1 MHKTE
6 ITIATIIIATRTPGS
21 TILIGTTTITGT
33 MMRTELIGNGT
44 GKPTMAATI
53 VITRSSARKISGL
66 TGPIA
71 TIMTKITTT
80 TTTVT
85 DNDWEVR
92 SAGRSRPA
100 YQDLNRSTRSYL
112 INIRAS
118 EIAERQPTSASG
130 LPVIRPDYL
139 GNLGHECK
147 RLIAATMWKTP

>member
-1 MHKTE
+1 
-6 ITIATIIIATRTPGS
+6 
-21 TILIGTTTITGT
+21 
-33 MMRTELIGNGT
+33 
-44 GKPTMAATI
+44 MAATI

-118 EIAERQPTSASG
+118 EIADSVNRLQ
-130 LPVIRPDYL
+130 LPVCPSF
-139 GNLGHECK
+139 GSH
-147 RLIAATMWKTP
+147 RLSGRWRLQEHVAQQICGYEKGPPRVP